1 MANTLRNLLIG
12 GLVLAGSALPFK
24 GLEAQ
29 TALEEAPVEAVAQK
43 KLTFGTDNNFW
54 SKYMWLG
61 IPFSDGVVYQ
71 PVTSA
76 SYGGLRANTFINFDL
91 TEKRVKEFD
100 LSTTYAFS
108 RGPVHADAGFTYV
121 TFENGG
127 KSWDSFTKTAVDLSV
142 DAPLNPSVS
151 LQRFEGYD
159 SGNVATLSIGGN
171 LPGGRIA
178 WNTTAAYNGAVFREE
193 SGIANIEAG
202 LSTSLDALGA
212 KFSPKIKFSKGLQSD
227 IPDQLYGGLTI
238 SW

>member
-1 MANTLRNLLIG
+1 MTNKLRNLVAG
-12 GLVLAGSALPFK
+12 GLALVGSVLPMK

-29 TALEEAPVEAVAQK
+29 AVPESTPVEVANQSG
-43 KLTFGTDNNFW
+43 LTFNTDNNFW

-61 IPFSDGVVYQ
+61 IPFSEGAVYQ

-76 SYGGLRANTFINFDL
+76 SYNGLKANTFINFDL

-100 LSTTYAFS
+100 LSTNYS
-108 RGPVHADAGFTYV
+108 LSKGPLHADAGFTYV

-127 KSWDSFTKTAVDLSV
+127 DSWDSFTKTAVDLSV

-159 SGNVATLSIGGN
+159 SGNVATVSLGGY
-171 LPGGRIA
+171 LPGGKVS
-178 WNTTAAYNGAVFREE
+178 WSTTAAYNGGVFREV
-193 SGIANIEAG
+193 SGVGNLEAG
-202 LSTSLDALGA
+202 LSTSFETLGA
-212 KFSPKIKFSKGLQSD
+212 KFTPKIRFSKGLQKD
-227 IPDQLYGGLTI
+227 IPDQLYGGLAI